1 MATFR
6 PQHTV
11 IFLSK
16 CDFFSVWLR
25 AQDLEPLAGLHPGSD
40 TGPGL
45 VPGCQHRAGCRAPE
59 QGASSSPPRVGE
71 RGVGRMGRGVPGAF
85 GLPLGPASPR
95 SAGSPRVMGRWAAF
109 ARSCVLCVTLFLFAS
124 LFGKFASPPAPL
136 QCPAVGLEGV
146 REGRWKRGLNRF
158 DFPIPA
164 RQRGL
169 QAPGLWV
176 LKSPWHRLGSW
187 LVAGHL
193 PPYSSPAP
201 AQGLFGAKILKLGAE
216 STQGCLLAPQKWG
229 AAAGFALGPAGGSS
243 PDGDGMRWVGMGKGM
258 GMGKGCHP

>member
-1 MATFR
+1 MLRTSSPSLGCTRALTRDQGWFLGASTVLGAVHRSRAPR
-6 PQHTV
+6 PR
-11 IFLSK
+11 LPAWA
-16 CDFFSVWLR
+16 SVAWG
-25 AQDLEPLAGLHPGSD
+25 AWGAAS
-40 TGPGL
+40 PGL
-45 VPGCQHRAGCRAPE
+45 SGFLWDPRALAA
-59 QGASSSPPRVGE
+59 QAA
-71 RGVGRMGRGVPGAF
+71 RGSWAVGRRLRGA
-85 GLPLGPASPR
+85 
-95 SAGSPRVMGRWAAF
+95 
-109 ARSCVLCVTLFLFAS
+109 VLCVTLFLFAS